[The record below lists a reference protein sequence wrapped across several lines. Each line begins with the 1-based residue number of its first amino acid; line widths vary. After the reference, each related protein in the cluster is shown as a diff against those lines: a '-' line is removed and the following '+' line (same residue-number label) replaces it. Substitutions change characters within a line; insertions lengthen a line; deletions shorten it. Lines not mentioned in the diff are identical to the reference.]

1 MLSAT
6 LMDLVIPTYSH
17 TTLRSN
23 HCHRLQCKIINH
35 KVSYMSQAEN
45 IMKIKVNYSLVGD

>member
-23 HCHRLQCKIINH
+23 HCPRLQCKIINH

-45 IMKIKVNYSLVGD
+45 IMKIKVNYPLVGD